1 MMTNNTESN
10 TDRDFEEGA
19 PGTQKNR
26 KNDPLTEYSDK
37 EAMTPAKIKAHEPTA
52 ISRDSS
58 DQTIVSEDQTGTVA
72 PEALEEY
79 RRQGMT
85 KIDDDNTT
93 SSSSSS
99 GQQRQYQTEQRE
111 GSVEDKTSE
120 AANTVKEGAESTF
133 DKLKAG
139 ATAIGKKVTDPDTSI
154 EDEYNKAK
162 SE

>member
-1 MMTNNTESN
+1 
-10 TDRDFEEGA
+10 
-19 PGTQKNR
+19 
-26 KNDPLTEYSDK
+26 
-37 EAMTPAKIKAHEPTA
+37 
-52 ISRDSS
+52 
-58 DQTIVSEDQTGTVA
+58 
-72 PEALEEY
+72 
-79 RRQGMT
+79 MT

-93 SSSSSS
+93 SS

-133 DKLKAG
+133 DKLKAR

>member
-1 MMTNNTESN
+1 MTNNTESN
-10 TDRDFEEGA
+10 TDREFEEGA

-37 EAMTPAKIKAHEPTA
+37 EAMTPAKIKAHESTA
-52 ISRDSS
+52 ISWDSS
-58 DQTIVSEDQTGTVA
+58 DQTIVSEDQTGTDA

-93 SSSSSS
+93 SSSS

-139 ATAIGKKVTDPDTSI
+139 AKAIGKKVSDPDTSL
-154 EDEYNKAK
+154 EEEYNKEK
-162 SE
+162 TQ